1 MIKKDLQVM
10 SELFCRIAAGNRL
23 DLFQEDRP
31 EVLLSRNNLNAIHT
45 VYAAHVSKQLTHGD
59 YETSMISEYI
69 GDDTEA
75 SS

>member
-1 MIKKDLQVM
+1 M

-23 DLFQEDRP
+23 DLFQEYRP

>member
-1 MIKKDLQVM
+1 M

-45 VYAAHVSKQLTHGD
+45 AYTAHVSKQLTHGD

>member
-10 SELFCRIAAGNRL
+10 SELFCRIAPGNRL
-23 DLFQEDRP
+23 DLFQEGRP

-45 VYAAHVSKQLTHGD
+45 PYAAHVSKQLTHGD